1 MYDHFIINIGRQ
13 LGSGGRQI
21 GQLLSERMGI
31 AFYDRE
37 LISLASKQ
45 SGLAREVFEEVD
57 EKKRF
62 TLTGGFL
69 GVKTSILNEGFSNNY
84 LWSEMLFKIQSD
96 VIRDLAREK
105 SCIFV
110 GRCADYILRDHP
122 RTLNVF
128 ICADQA
134 DRIRRVTDY
143 YEVGERKAL
152 ELIGKTDRKRAG
164 YYNYYSNREWGVAE
178 SYHLCINSSVLG
190 IVPTVSFIEDFL
202 RRRFL
207 ECGNVAM

>member
-1 MYDHFIINIGRQ
+1 MKDNFIINIGRQ

-21 GQLLSERMGI
+21 GRLLSKRLDI
-31 AFYDRE
+31 TFYDKE
-37 LISLASKQ
+37 LITLASKQ
-45 SGLAREVFEEVD
+45 SGLAKEVFEKAD

-62 TLTGGFL
+62 TLTGGLL
-69 GVKTSILNEGFSNNY
+69 GLKTSVLDEGFSNNY
-84 LWSEMLFKIQSD
+84 LWNEMLFQIQSD

-128 ICADQA
+128 ISAEQG
-134 DRIRRVTDY
+134 DRIKRVMDY
-143 YEVGERKAL
+143 YELTEKKAL
-152 ELIGKTDRKRAG
+152 ELIEKTDKKRAG
-164 YYNYYSNREWGVAE
+164 YYNYYSNKQWGAAE

-190 IVPTVSFIEDFL
+190 IEATTGFIEDFL
-202 RRRFL
+202 KQKLRL
-207 ECGNVAM
+207 P

>member
-1 MYDHFIINIGRQ
+1 MNDNFIINIGRQ

-21 GQLLSERMGI
+21 GRLLSERLGI

-37 LISLASKQ
+37 LITLASKQ
-45 SGLAREVFEEVD
+45 SGLAKEVFEEAD

-122 RTLNVF
+122 CTLNVF
-128 ICADQA
+128 ISAEQT
-134 DRIRRVTDY
+134 DRIKRVVDY
-143 YEVGERKAL
+143 YEVSEKKAL
-152 ELIGKTDRKRAG
+152 ELIGKTDKKRAG

-178 SYHLCINSSVLG
+178 SYHLCVNSSVLG
-190 IVPTVSFIEDFL
+190 IEATAGFIEDFL
-202 RRRFL
+202 KRKLR
-207 ECGNVAM
+207 GA